1 LEDGEAVP
9 PAAAGAPAMRIEDLL
24 KERQE
29 ILVQVTKDPVPE
41 KGARLTTGVSL
52 PGRLLV
58 YLPGADHIGVSRKIE
73 DPIERERLLDLARGV
88 VRDLRLPGGCI
99 VRTAGEGRAVEAFI
113 ADARSL

>member
-1 LEDGEAVP
+1 MQAAFVDIGTGRDAFLYVQDIRRGVEAGGLLEDGEAVP

-41 KGARLTTGVSL
+41 KGARLTSGVSL

-58 YLPGADHIGVSRKIE
+58 YIPGVAHIGSEERRVGKECRSRWS
-73 DPIERERLLDLARGV
+73 PYH
-88 VRDLRLPGGCI
+88 
-99 VRTAGEGRAVEAFI
+99 
-113 ADARSL
+113 